1 METAI
6 GTIYLAGNP
15 NCGKSSLFNLLA
27 GLNQKISN
35 IPGTTVEKV
44 KGKLKLKGKN
54 VSLID
59 LPGAY
64 SLSAKS
70 EDERV
75 ASKELLEAKNA
86 MVVFVADA
94 TRLESN
100 LSYFAQISD
109 LGLPT
114 ILVLNMFDLA
124 KSKGIVLDVDALSR
138 ELGVLVVTTSARNN
152 TGIEKLKETMAKLEN
167 ASQSVFWGNKIKTP
181 LSQTEVQNYRNR
193 LHKAIESPEDE
204 REKANWLEE
213 SICRKAHIQDIIQKV
228 RTIQA
233 VPRSF
238 IHKLDT
244 VLLHPIWGL
253 ASMFVILFVIFQAV
267 FYLAEWPMQA
277 IEWFFSRLGIVLQSS
292 MNSGW
297 LRDILVNGVVS
308 GLAGIVVF
316 LPQIIILFFFIG
328 LMEET
333 GYMTR
338 VSFLSDRFM
347 RRFGLNGKSVIPLV
361 GGMACAI
368 PSIMAARSIENKKEK
383 LITILVTPLMSCS
396 ARLPVYTLLISL
408 LVSPQHK
415 TGVFHTGGLILM
427 GMYVLGFVSAL
438 LFSLIFNFFVKS
450 KSKEF
455 FIMEVPELKPPRW
468 QALFV
473 TLYTKAMS
481 FLMGAGKVILA
492 VSILL
497 FFLMQYGPNQTQRDK
512 LKSEFEA
519 KTLASEDEQAT
530 FAKSMLETSY
540 IGKFGKIIEPAI
552 SPLGYDWKIG
562 IALLTS
568 FAAREVF
575 VGTMSV
581 IYGVADDPEGVG
593 LREKLRSEKDPKTGK
608 PIYSIAV
615 LVSLMIFYAFAMQCM
630 STLAIVYKET
640 NSLKWPMV
648 QLLSMTGTAYLLS
661 FVAYQL
667 LS

>member
-6 GTIYLAGNP
+6 QTIYLAGNP

-44 KGKLKLKGKN
+44 TGRLKLNGKSFN
-54 VSLID
+54 LID
-59 LPGAY
+59 LPGSY
-64 SLSAKS
+64 SMSAKS

-75 ASKELLEAKNA
+75 ASLELLKAENA
-86 MVVFVADA
+86 AVVFVADA

-152 TGIEKLKETMAKLEN
+152 TGIEKLKETMYKLERVT
-167 ASQSVFWGNKIKTP
+167 QSIFWGSAVKTP
-181 LSQTEVQNYRNR
+181 LNHSQVENYRKRINST
-193 LHKAIESPEDE
+193 LENPDDETGKAH
-204 REKANWLEE
+204 WLQE
-213 SICRKAHIQDIIQKV
+213 SICRKAHIQEIIQKV
-228 RTIQA
+228 RKIHS
-233 VPRSF
+233 VPATF
-238 IHKLDT
+238 LHKLDL

-253 ASMFVILFVIFQAV
+253 ASMFAILFIVFQAV

-277 IEWFFSRLGIVLQSS
+277 IEWFFSQLGYVLQSN
-292 MNSGW
+292 MPSGW
-297 LRDILVNGVVS
+297 FRDILVNGVVS

-415 TGVFHTGGLILM
+415 IGVFHTGGLILM
-427 GMYVLGFVSAL
+427 GMYILGFVSAL
-438 LFSLIFNFFVKS
+438 LFSLVFNVFVKS
-450 KSKEF
+450 KVKDF

-481 FLMGAGKVILA
+481 FLMGAGKVILT

-497 FFLMQYGPNQTQRDK
+497 FFLMEYGPNQTQRDK
-512 LKSEFEA
+512 LKTEFEA
-519 KTLASEDEQAT
+519 NTNAT
-530 FAKSMLETSY
+530 EEEEAFFSKQMLETSY
-540 IGKFGKIIEPAI
+540 IGKFGKTIEPTI
-552 SPLGYDWKIG
+552 TPLGYDWKIG

-581 IYGVADDPEGVG
+581 IYGVANDPEGVG

-640 NSLKWPMV
+640 NSIKWPIV

-661 FVAYQL
+661 FIAFQI